1 MTFSELFFV
10 LVFLPVFLIIYSLAR
25 SVKAKNA
32 VLLVFSIVFYAFSGV
47 GYLLLILITSFF
59 GWFMAAHIWMAKKD
73 MKQRRIYLICGVVI
87 LIADL
92 GIFKY
97 TGFVTS
103 TINDIFRTR
112 IPAADIVLPL
122 GISFY
127 IFKIISY
134 LADVY
139 SGRAKAE
146 RDFHNFLLY
155 TMCFHHVMQGPIL
168 RYGDIQPQI
177 YNRQTSA
184 DDFTRGLYRFIIGLS
199 KKVIVADYCGTQAQ
213 VLLPASA
220 GVSSQPVLSLWLGSL
235 FFTLQMYLDFSAYT
249 DMAIGLGRMNGFTY
263 MENFDYPYV
272 ASSITD
278 FWKRWHI
285 SLSRFFR
292 DYVYIP
298 MGGSRVGR
306 GRHVINLLVV
316 WALTGLWHGASW
328 NFILWGLYYFVF
340 VFIEHALRNRVGKPG
355 RIRKVLGHVY
365 ALFVINLGWVIF
377 RYTDF
382 RQLGTALSGMFGLGT
397 EKLYDEQLIF
407 TVKNNLFFLIAAV
420 IFCTPLFRNIGRKM
434 ETAGQKNAPSAF
446 LVTTIRTVVAAA
458 LLIWSILGMAGNTYT
473 PFLYN
478 QF

>member
-10 LVFLPVFLIIYSLAR
+10 LVFLPVFLIIYSLTR
-25 SVKAKNA
+25 TVKSKNI
-32 VLLVFSIVFYAFSGV
+32 VLLIFSAVFYAFSGV

-59 GWFMAAHIWMAKKD
+59 GWFMAAHIWMAKDDK
-73 MKQRRIYLICGVVI
+73 KQRKRYLIAGIIV
-87 LIADL
+87 LIAVL
-92 GIFKY
+92 GFFKY
-97 TGFVTS
+97 TGFVEKTV
-103 TINDIFRTR
+103 NDIFKTT
-112 IPAADIVLPL
+112 IPVADIVLPL

-139 SGRAKAE
+139 SGAVIAE
-146 RDFHNFLLY
+146 KDFHNFLIY

-168 RYGDIQPQI
+168 RYGDLRPQI
-177 YNRQTSA
+177 YDRQVSV
-184 DDFTRGLYRFIIGLS
+184 DDFTAGMYRFIIGLS
-199 KKVIVADYCGTQAQ
+199 KKVIVADYCGQQAQ
-213 VLLPASA
+213 VLLPTSA
-220 GVSSQPVLSLWLGSL
+220 GVSSQPVLSIWVGSL

-249 DMAIGLGRMNGFTY
+249 DMALGLGRMSGFTY

-272 ASSITD
+272 AVSITD

-298 MGGSRVGR
+298 MGGSRVGHS
-306 GRHVINLLVV
+306 RHVFNLLVV

-340 VFIEHALRNRVGKPG
+340 VFIEHALRNRLGEAGHV
-355 RIRKVLGHVY
+355 RRFFGHVY
-365 ALFVINLGWVIF
+365 ALLVVNFGWVIF

-382 RQLGTALSGMFGLGT
+382 RQLGAAIAGMFSFGSRR
-397 EKLYDEQLIF
+397 LYDEQLVF
-407 TVKNNLFFLIAAV
+407 TVTNNLFFIIAAV
-420 IFCTPLFRNIGRKM
+420 IFTTPLFKNIHNRLDK
-434 ETAGQKNAPSAF
+434 AGEKNEASAF
-446 LVTTIRTVVAAA
+446 LVSAIRTVVAAL
-458 LLIWSILGMAGNTYT
+458 LLIWSISGMAGNTYT

-478 QF
+478 RF